1 MNKVKIS
8 PEKAYIKLEDYY
20 NYTIDLNNRQRKNT
34 IKVETGF
41 VIFVVILGIVLYL
54 LAINEVGGITT
65 TAWVYPVIGGIGVTS
80 PMVWNVLY
88 TIKHEN
94 ESMRN
99 NYERLK
105 AGEVNPKEL
114 LAEEMDYCE
123 RKHRAN
129 RVIWGQV
136 KMRELDPEIKQ
147 MLKKFR

>member
-1 MNKVKIS
+1 MNKVKMS

-20 NYTIDLNNRQRKNT
+20 NYTIALNERQRKST
-34 IKVETGF
+34 IKVEIGF
-41 VIFVVILGIVLYL
+41 VTVAIALGIILIL
-54 LAINEVGGITT
+54 MAMNGIGAVTM
-65 TAWVYPVIGGIGVTS
+65 TAWVYPVVGGIGVTS
-80 PMVWNVLY
+80 PLVWNTLY

-123 RKHRAN
+123 RKRRAN
-129 RVIWGQV
+129 PVIWRDV
-136 KMRELDPEIKQ
+136 KVRELDPEIRQ

>member
-20 NYTIDLNNRQRKNT
+20 NYTIDLNERQRKNT
-34 IKVETGF
+34 IKVEAVF
-41 VIFVVILGIVLYL
+41 VAVMLILGIALYL
-54 LAINEVGGITT
+54 MAINHIGTVTT
-65 TAWVYPVIGGIGVTS
+65 TAWVYPVIGGIGVTA
-80 PMVWNVLY
+80 PMIWNVLY

-94 ESMRN
+94 ESMRK

-114 LAEEMDYCE
+114 LAEEMDYCD
-123 RKHRAN
+123 RKRRAN